1 MRQGSSRGG
10 SLMSPRRHRVCPGY
24 RMPWTALEVSWR
36 RYENRPQAFKSYLT
50 MSAQHHCESFPTIYA
65 NLPPSPRVRRAWIS
79 TPLGEF

>member
-1 MRQGSSRGG
+1 M
-10 SLMSPRRHRVCPGY
+10 
-24 RMPWTALEVSWR
+24 EVSWR

>member
-1 MRQGSSRGG
+1 M
-10 SLMSPRRHRVCPGY
+10 CPGY